1 MVLQF
6 CSFRHMPVKTSSR
19 FRFTPNQA
27 THLSA
32 MIQQRP
38 WHDPLIESSQA
49 IEQPQG
55 AVADFSHVD
64 LFSHAPVRHP
74 IQVKLKI
81 GEPITPNLQPNP
93 IQRHAISKEEAETA
107 LEERAAN
114 FFHTPH
120 QIIKP
125 WADNEE
131 SNCHGYTVYREVGK
145 WVDGEA
151 VFEQIKEASNVAVF
165 MRDGQL
171 AHSGRLAG
179 GCLLHLLIGVGVVL
193 SVDDGEN
200 TYGYDARYNL
210 PADIEALTNLMEAQA
225 ERARRL
231 SDFRWKARIVSAGIN
246 KAYWGMGQS
255 ALCDQLYDLADRLT
269 DGEEITLEDEMNVIN
284 AFNQLV
290 SQERLIEL
298 TEHLRQEDE
307 YWG

>member
-1 MVLQF
+1 
-6 CSFRHMPVKTSSR
+6 MPVKTSLR

-32 MIQQRP
+32 RIQHRP
-38 WHDPLIESSQA
+38 WQDDPLVESSQV
-49 IEQPQG
+49 IEQPKG

-107 LEERAAN
+107 LEERSAN
-114 FFHTPH
+114 FFNIPH

-125 WADNEE
+125 WADHEE

-145 WVDGEA
+145 WIDGEA
-151 VFEQIKEASNVAVF
+151 VFEKIQGASNVAVF
-165 MRDGQL
+165 MRDGEI

-210 PADIEALTNLMEAQA
+210 PADIETLTNLMEAQA

-231 SDFRWKARIVSAGIN
+231 SDFRWKARIVGAGIN
-246 KAYWGMGQS
+246 KKCWGMEQED
-255 ALCDQLYDLADRLT
+255 LYNQLSDLAD
-269 DGEEITLEDEMNVIN
+269 GQEMALEDEMKVIN

-298 TEHLRQEDE
+298 TEYLEQEAE
-307 YWG
+307 Y